1 MTLKYC
7 LAIAALLCA
16 PLVLADDEEI
26 DRALAADAKGDVDIS
41 NVAGTVNV
49 SGWDRNEVRVSGTLG
64 EGVERLDFTS
74 EGKRTQ
80 IKVVLKKSTHWGD
93 TGGAE
98 LSIRVPAGSRLD
110 INTVSAEITVK
121 GVSGSQRLQSVSGEI
136 STDVATEEAEVKT
149 VSGDIILRGES
160 APSVLTL
167 TTVSGN
173 AQASRVA
180 GEVTATT
187 VSGDLNLSLDA
198 ITRARLRTTSGNL
211 SLRGSL
217 KGDAHVDGETI
228 SGDLSFVFKS
238 PLDAEFD
245 IQTFSGEIDN
255 CFGPKSQSKSEH
267 GPGRELHFSQGQ
279 GTADVRINSLSGT
292 ISVCDR

>member
-1 MTLKYC
+1 MMLKYS
-7 LAIAALLCA
+7 LTLAALLCA
-16 PLVLADDEEI
+16 PLALADEEI
-26 DRALAADAKGDVDIS
+26 DRSLMADAKGDVDIS

-49 SGWDRNEVRVSGTLG
+49 TGWDRNEVRVTGSLA

-74 EGKRTQ
+74 EGKRTL

-93 TGGAE
+93 DGGAE

-110 INTVSAEITVK
+110 VSTVSAEITVK
-121 GVSGSQRLQSVSGEI
+121 GVSGTQRLQTVSGEI

-149 VSGDIILRGES
+149 VSGDVILRGEGT
-160 APSVLTL
+160 PSVLTL

-211 SLRGSL
+211 SLRGVL
-217 KGDAHVDGETI
+217 KGDARVDGETI

-238 PLDAEFD
+238 PVDAEFD
-245 IQTFSGEIDN
+245 IETFSGDIDN

-267 GPGRELHFSQGQ
+267 GPGRQLHFRQGQ
-279 GTADVRINSLSGT
+279 GNADVRVNSLSGT
-292 ISVCDR
+292 ISICDR